1 MMTVSC
7 SRSGRAALLADTL
20 RDPQVLT
27 TQIRRLERW
36 IDTLAGSDRRQP

>member
-1 MMTVSC
+1 M
-7 SRSGRAALLADTL
+7 AANPL
-20 RDPQVLT
+20 RDPQILT